1 MLIPTNAIAI
11 NDSQRE
17 QLARLMAEF
26 EQRNGPVQ
34 TAPIRIGD
42 APEYKFCVTPPG
54 KPKAEVPNRDRMPTV
69 RKAVL
74 RKREKTETIRT
85 LAAKGMDS
93 SQIAAQT
100 GMRQKYVADLAYQA
114 GIKLA
119 MNPRRKV
126 AK

>member
-17 QLARLMAEF
+17 QLARLMADF
-26 EQRNGPVQ
+26 KRRNGPVQ

-54 KPKAEVPNRDRMPTV
+54 KPKAEVPNRDKVPTV

-74 RKREKTETIRT
+74 RKREKTETIRK
-85 LAAKGMDS
+85 LAAHGMDS

-100 GMRQKYVADLAYQA
+100 GMRQKYVAALAHQA
-114 GIKLA
+114 GITLPI
-119 MNPRRKV
+119 NPKRKV

>member
-17 QLARLMAEF
+17 HLARLMAEF

-54 KPKAEVPNRDRMPTV
+54 KPKPDVQNRDKVPTV
-69 RKAVL
+69 RKDVL

-85 LAAKGMDS
+85 LAAQGMDS
-93 SQIAAQT
+93 RQIAAQT
-100 GMRQKYVADLAYQA
+100 GMRQKYVADLAFQA
-114 GIKLA
+114 GIKLP

>member
-17 QLARLMAEF
+17 HLARLMAEF

-54 KPKAEVPNRDRMPTV
+54 KPKPEVTYRDRMPTV

-85 LAAKGMDS
+85 LAAQGMDS
-93 SQIAAQT
+93 GQIAAQT

-114 GIKLA
+114 GITLA
-119 MNPRRKV
+119 MNPRRRV

>member
-11 NDSQRE
+11 NDNLRKH
-17 QLARLMAEF
+17 LARLMAEF
-26 EQRNGPVQ
+26 ERRNGPVE

-54 KPKAEVPNRDRMPTV
+54 KPSPEVPQLDRMPTV

-74 RKREKTETIRT
+74 RKREKTETIRK
-85 LAAKGMDS
+85 LAAQGMDS
-93 SQIAAQT
+93 SRIAAQT
-100 GMRQKYVADLAYQA
+100 GMRQKYVADLAHQA
-114 GIKLA
+114 GITLP
-119 MNPRRKV
+119 MNPKRKV

>member
-11 NDSQRE
+11 NESRRE
-17 QLARLMAEF
+17 HLARLMAEF

-42 APEYKFCVTPPG
+42 APEHKFCVTPPG
-54 KPKAEVPNRDRMPTV
+54 KPRPEVPQRDRMPTV

-74 RKREKTETIRT
+74 RKREKTETIRNM
-85 LAAKGMDS
+85 AAQGMDS
-93 SQIAAQT
+93 SQIAERT
-100 GMRQKYVADLAYQA
+100 GMRQKYVADLAHQA
-114 GIKLA
+114 GIKLP

>member
-1 MLIPTNAIAI
+1 MLVPTNAIAI
-11 NDSQRE
+11 NESQRE
-17 QLARLMAEF
+17 HLARLMAEF

-54 KPKAEVPNRDRMPTV
+54 KPKPEVPQRDKVPTV
-69 RKAVL
+69 RKAVI
-74 RKREKTETIRT
+74 RKREKTEAIRK
-85 LAAKGMDS
+85 LAAQGMDS
-93 SQIAAQT
+93 GQIAAQT

-114 GIKLA
+114 GIRLA
-119 MNPRRKV
+119 MNPKRKV

>member
-1 MLIPTNAIAI
+1 MLIPSNAIAI

-17 QLARLMAEF
+17 HLARLMAEL
-26 EQRNGPVQ
+26 ERRNGPVE

-42 APEYKFCVTPPG
+42 ATEYKFCVTPPG
-54 KPKAEVPNRDRMPTV
+54 KPKPEVPNRDKVPTV

-74 RKREKTETIRT
+74 RKREKTETIRK
-85 LAAKGMDS
+85 LASQGMDS

-114 GIKLA
+114 GIKLP

>member
-1 MLIPTNAIAI
+1 MLIPTNTIAI

-54 KPKAEVPNRDRMPTV
+54 KPKPEVPQRDRIPTV

-74 RKREKTETIRT
+74 MKREKTETIRN
-85 LAAKGMDS
+85 LADKGMDS

-119 MNPRRKV
+119 MNPKRKV

>member
-11 NDSQRE
+11 NNSLRK

-26 EQRNGPVQ
+26 ERRNGPVE

-54 KPKAEVPNRDRMPTV
+54 KPKSEVPNRDRMPTV

-74 RKREKTETIRT
+74 RKREKTEAIRK
-85 LAAKGMDS
+85 LAAHSMDS

-119 MNPRRKV
+119 MNQKRNV

>member
-1 MLIPTNAIAI
+1 MLIPTNTIAI
-11 NDSQRE
+11 NENQRKH
-17 QLARLMAEF
+17 LARLMAEF

-54 KPKAEVPNRDRMPTV
+54 KPKPDVPQRDRMPTV

-74 RKREKTETIRT
+74 RKQEKTEAIRK

-114 GIKLA
+114 GIKLP
-119 MNPRRKV
+119 MNPKRKV

>member
-1 MLIPTNAIAI
+1 MIPTNAIAI
-11 NDSQRE
+11 NDSRRE
-17 QLARLMAEF
+17 HLAQLMAEF
-26 EQRNGPVQ
+26 ERRNGPVE

-42 APEYKFCVTPPG
+42 APIYSFCVTPPG
-54 KPKAEVPNRDRMPTV
+54 KPKPELPQRDRMPTV

-74 RKREKTETIRT
+74 RKREKTETIRK
-85 LAAKGMDS
+85 LAAQGMDS
-93 SQIAAQT
+93 GQIAKQT

-119 MNPRRKV
+119 MNPNRKV

>member
-1 MLIPTNAIAI
+1 MLIPTNTIAI
-11 NDSQRE
+11 NDIRRE
-17 QLARLMAEF
+17 QLAQLMAEF

-54 KPKAEVPNRDRMPTV
+54 KPKAEVPNRDNVPTV
-69 RKAVL
+69 RKAVM
-74 RKREKTETIRT
+74 RKREKTAAISK
-85 LAAKGMDS
+85 LAAQGMDS

-114 GIKLA
+114 GIKLPV
-119 MNPRRKV
+119 NPKRKV

>member
-17 QLARLMAEF
+17 HMARLMAEF

-42 APEYKFCVTPPG
+42 APDYNFCVTPPG
-54 KPKAEVPNRDRMPTV
+54 KPKPEVPQRDKVPTV

-85 LAAKGMDS
+85 LAAQGMDS
-93 SQIAAQT
+93 SRIAELT
-100 GMRQKYVADLAYQA
+100 GMRQKYVADLAHQA

-119 MNPRRKV
+119 MNPKRKV

>member
-1 MLIPTNAIAI
+1 MLIPTNTIAI
-11 NDSQRE
+11 IDSQRE

-26 EQRNGPVQ
+26 ERRNGPVE

-54 KPKAEVPNRDRMPTV
+54 KPEPEVPNRDKVPTV

-74 RKREKTETIRT
+74 RKREKTETIRK
-85 LAAKGMDS
+85 LADQGMDS

-100 GMRQKYVADLAYQA
+100 GMRQKYVADLAHQA
-114 GIKLA
+114 GITLP
-119 MNPRRKV
+119 MNPKRKV

>member
-17 QLARLMAEF
+17 HLARLIAEF
-26 EQRNGPVQ
+26 ERNNGPVQ

-54 KPKAEVPNRDRMPTV
+54 KPKPEVPNRDRMPTV

-74 RKREKTETIRT
+74 RKREKTETIRK
-85 LAAKGMDS
+85 LADQGMDS

-119 MNPRRKV
+119 MNPKRKV

>member
-1 MLIPTNAIAI
+1 MLIPTNTIAI
-11 NDSQRE
+11 IDNQRE

-26 EQRNGPVQ
+26 ERRNGPVQ

-54 KPKAEVPNRDRMPTV
+54 KPKPEVPQRDKVPTV
-69 RKAVL
+69 RKAVI
-74 RKREKTETIRT
+74 RKREKTETIRK
-85 LAAKGMDS
+85 LAAQGMDS

-100 GMRQKYVADLAYQA
+100 GMRQKYVADLAHQA

-119 MNPRRKV
+119 MNPKRKV

>member
-17 QLARLMAEF
+17 HLARLMAEF

-54 KPKAEVPNRDRMPTV
+54 KPKPEVPHRDKVPTV

-74 RKREKTETIRT
+74 RKLEKTETIRK

>member
-11 NDSQRE
+11 NESQRE
-17 QLARLMAEF
+17 HLARLMAEF

-54 KPKAEVPNRDRMPTV
+54 KPKPEVPQRDKVPTV
-69 RKAVL
+69 RKAVI
-74 RKREKTETIRT
+74 RKREKTEAIRK
-85 LAAKGMDS
+85 LAAQGMDS
-93 SQIAAQT
+93 GQIAAQT

-114 GIKLA
+114 GIRLA
-119 MNPRRKV
+119 MNPKRKV

>member
-1 MLIPTNAIAI
+1 MLIPTNTIAI
-11 NDSQRE
+11 NDGHRE
-17 QLARLMAEF
+17 NLARLMSEF
-26 EQRNGPVQ
+26 ERRHGPVQ

-54 KPKAEVPNRDRMPTV
+54 KPNPEVPQRDKVPAV
-69 RKAVL
+69 RKAGL

-93 SQIAAQT
+93 SQIAELT

-119 MNPRRKV
+119 MNPKRKV

>member
-1 MLIPTNAIAI
+1 MLIPSNTIAI
-11 NDSQRE
+11 NDSRRE
-17 QLARLMAEF
+17 RPAQLMAEF
-26 EQRNGPVQ
+26 ERQNGPVE

-42 APEYKFCVTPPG
+42 APEYKFCVTPPS
-54 KPKAEVPNRDRMPTV
+54 KPKPEVPNRDKVPTV

-74 RKREKTETIRT
+74 RKREKTATISK
-85 LAAKGMDS
+85 LAAQGMDS
-93 SQIAAQT
+93 SQIAEQT

-119 MNPRRKV
+119 MNPKRKV

>member
-17 QLARLMAEF
+17 HLARLMAEF
-26 EQRNGPVQ
+26 ERLNGPVQ

-42 APEYKFCVTPPG
+42 APEYRFCVTPPG
-54 KPKAEVPNRDRMPTV
+54 KPKPEVPQRDRMPTV

-74 RKREKTETIRT
+74 RKREKTETIRK
-85 LAAKGMDS
+85 LADKGMDS

-114 GIKLA
+114 GIKLP

>member
-17 QLARLMAEF
+17 HLARLMAEF
-26 EQRNGPVQ
+26 ERRNGPVQ

-54 KPKAEVPNRDRMPTV
+54 KPEPEVPNRDKVPTV

-74 RKREKTETIRT
+74 RKREKTEAIRK
-85 LAAKGMDS
+85 LADQGMDS

-100 GMRQKYVADLAYQA
+100 GMRQKYVADLAHQA
-114 GIKLA
+114 GITLP
-119 MNPRRKV
+119 MNPKRKV

>member
-11 NDSQRE
+11 NESQSE

-54 KPKAEVPNRDRMPTV
+54 KPSPEVPQRDRMPPV
-69 RKAVL
+69 RKAVI
-74 RKREKTETIRT
+74 RKREKTEAIRK
-85 LAAKGMDS
+85 LAAQGMDS

-100 GMRQKYVADLAYQA
+100 GMRQKYVAGLAHQA
-114 GIKLA
+114 GIT
-119 MNPRRKV
+119 MPINPKRKV

>member
-1 MLIPTNAIAI
+1 MLIPTNTIAI

-17 QLARLMAEF
+17 HLARLMAEF
-26 EQRNGPVQ
+26 ERSNGPVE

-54 KPKAEVPNRDRMPTV
+54 KPKPEVPQRDKVPTV

-74 RKREKTETIRT
+74 RKREKTDKIRK
-85 LAAKGMDS
+85 LAAQGMDS

>member
-11 NDSQRE
+11 NDSQRKH
-17 QLARLMAEF
+17 LARLMAEF
-26 EQRNGPVQ
+26 ERRNGPVE

-54 KPKAEVPNRDRMPTV
+54 KPEPEVPNRDKVPTV

-74 RKREKTETIRT
+74 RKREKTETIRK
-85 LAAKGMDS
+85 LADQGMDS

-100 GMRQKYVADLAYQA
+100 GMRQKYVADLAHQA
-114 GIKLA
+114 GITLP
-119 MNPRRKV
+119 MNPKRKV